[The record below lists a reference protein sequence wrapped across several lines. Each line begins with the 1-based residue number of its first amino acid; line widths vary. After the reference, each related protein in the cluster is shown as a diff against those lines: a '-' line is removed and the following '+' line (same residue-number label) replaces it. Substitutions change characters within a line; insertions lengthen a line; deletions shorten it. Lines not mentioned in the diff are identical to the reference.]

1 MSGLYGSA
9 DVKISGVG
17 ESPVPVKITIGPKVL
32 FMGVSA
38 LVVWLT
44 VAAIKKRGK

>member
-9 DVKISGVG
+9 DINITGRG
-17 ESPVPVKITIGPKVL
+17 ESPVPVQITIGPKVL

-44 VAAIKKRGK
+44 VTAIKKRGK

>member
-1 MSGLYGSA
+1 MSNGLYGA
-9 DVKISGVG
+9 TLKVTG
-17 ESPVPVKITIGPKVL
+17 EGNSPVPVKITIGPKML

-44 VAAIKKRGK
+44 VTAIKKRGK